1 VRPILWRN
9 RLPSGG
15 VAVYEFWQVVG
26 PPPETTDQELVERAR
41 RGSAGAYD
49 EIVQRYTEMAFRTA
63 YLVTGSA
70 ADAEEAV
77 QDGFVKAHR
86 ALGRFRAGASFR
98 PWLLRIVGN
107 EARNRRRAAGRRA
120 VVELRAARLEV
131 PGAGPDPSQAA
142 EAAADRRALLTALE
156 ALPDEQRLVVTCRYL
171 LQLSVEETAAALAV
185 PEGTVKSR
193 LARALDRLRELLE
206 ERADG

>member
-1 VRPILWRN
+1 V
-9 RLPSGG
+9 
-15 VAVYEFWQVVG
+15 QG
-26 PPPETTDQELVERAR
+26 PPPDATDEALVERAR
-41 RGSAGAYD
+41 RGHAGAYD

-77 QDGFVKAHR
+77 QDAFVKAHR
-86 ALGRFRAGASFR
+86 ALGRFRAGAPLR

-120 VVELRAARLEV
+120 SVEARAARLEV
-131 PGAGPDPSQAA
+131 GGAAGDPVTAA
-142 EAAADRRALLTALE
+142 EAAAERRALLDALE
-156 ALPDEQRLVVTCRYL
+156 ALPDEQRLVVICRYL
-171 LQLSVEETAAALAV
+171 LQLSVEETSAALAV

-193 LARALDRLRELLE
+193 LARALDRLRELLR
-206 ERADG
+206 ERRDG

>member
-1 VRPILWRN
+1 
-9 RLPSGG
+9 
-15 VAVYEFWQVVG
+15 VVG
-26 PPPETTDQELVERAR
+26 PPPEMSDQDLVERAR
-41 RGSAGAYD
+41 RGNAGAYD
-49 EIVQRYTEMAFRTA
+49 EIVQRYTKMAFRTA

-77 QDGFVKAHR
+77 QDAFVKAHR
-86 ALGRFRAGASFR
+86 ALGRFRADAPLR

-120 VVELRAARLEV
+120 TIELRAARLEAG
-131 PGAGPDPSQAA
+131 GAMSDPETAV
-142 EAAADRRALLTALE
+142 AAADDRRALVRALD
-156 ALPDEQRLVVTCRYL
+156 ALSEVQRDVVMCRYL
-171 LQLSVEETAAALAV
+171 LQLSSDETAAALAI

-206 ERADG
+206 EPRDG

>member
-1 VRPILWRN
+1 
-9 RLPSGG
+9 
-15 VAVYEFWQVVG
+15 VG
-26 PPPETTDQELVERAR
+26 PPPEMSDQELVERAR
-41 RGSAGAYD
+41 RGHAGAYD
-49 EIVQRYTEMAFRTA
+49 EIVQRYTDMAFRTA

-77 QDGFVKAHR
+77 QDAFVKAHR
-86 ALGRFRAGASFR
+86 ALGRFRAEAPLR

-120 VVELRAARLEV
+120 TLELRAARLEV
-131 PGAGPDPSQAA
+131 GGASPDPETAV
-142 EAAADRRALLTALE
+142 AAAAARQALLRALDALSE
-156 ALPDEQRLVVTCRYL
+156 EQRDVVTCRYL
-171 LQLSVEETAAALAV
+171 LQLSSDETAAALAI

-206 ERADG
+206 EPRDG

>member
-1 VRPILWRN
+1 
-9 RLPSGG
+9 
-15 VAVYEFWQVVG
+15 VVG
-26 PPPETTDQELVERAR
+26 TPPETTDETLVDRAR
-41 RGSAGAYD
+41 RGHAGAYD
-49 EIVQRYTEMAFRTA
+49 EIVHRYTEMAFRTA

-77 QDGFVKAHR
+77 QDAFVKAHR
-86 ALGRFRAGASFR
+86 ALGRFRAGAPFR

-120 VVELRAARLEV
+120 ALELRAARLE
-131 PGAGPDPSQAA
+131 PGRGVADPEAA
-142 EAAADRRALLTALE
+142 VEAAADRRALLAALD
-156 ALPDEQRLVVTCRYL
+156 ALPEEQRLVVTCRHL

-193 LARALDRLRELLE
+193 LARALDRLREVLE
-206 ERADG
+206 RTDG

>member
-1 VRPILWRN
+1 
-9 RLPSGG
+9 
-15 VAVYEFWQVVG
+15 VVG
-26 PPPETTDQELVERAR
+26 PPPEISDRELVERAR
-41 RGSAGAYD
+41 RGHAAAYD

-77 QDGFVKAHR
+77 QDAFVKAHR
-86 ALGRFRAGASFR
+86 ALGRFREDAPLR

-120 VVELRAARLEV
+120 TIELRAARLAV
-131 PGAGPDPSQAA
+131 SGAAPDPETAI
-142 EAAADRRALLTALE
+142 AAADERRALLRALE
-156 ALPDEQRLVVTCRYL
+156 ALSDEQRDVVTCRYL
-171 LQLSVEETAAALAV
+171 LQLSSEETAAVLAI

-206 ERADG
+206 EPRDG

>member
-1 VRPILWRN
+1 LR
-9 RLPSGG
+9 SGG
-15 VAVYEFWQVVG
+15 VALYEIEQLVG
-26 PPPETTDQELVERAR
+26 PPPEMSDRELVERAR
-41 RGSAGAYD
+41 RGYAGAYD

-77 QDGFVKAHR
+77 QDAFVKAHR
-86 ALGRFRAGASFR
+86 ALGRFRLDAPLR

-120 VVELRAARLEV
+120 ALELRASRLEA
-131 PGAGPDPSQAA
+131 GAMPPDPETALA
-142 EAAADRRALLTALE
+142 AAADRQTLLRALDALSE
-156 ALPDEQRLVVTCRYL
+156 EHRDVVTCRYL
-171 LQLSVEETAAALAV
+171 LQLSSEETAAALAI

-206 ERADG
+206 ESRDG

>member
-1 VRPILWRN
+1 
-9 RLPSGG
+9 
-15 VAVYEFWQVVG
+15 VG
-26 PPPETTDQELVERAR
+26 PPPETTDETLVERAR
-41 RGSAGAYD
+41 RGHAGAYD

-77 QDGFVKAHR
+77 QDAFVKAHR
-86 ALGRFRAGASFR
+86 ALARFRAGASFR

-120 VVELRAARLEV
+120 TVELRAARLV
-131 PGAGPDPSQAA
+131 LVSAAADPEAAA
-142 EAAADRRALLTALE
+142 EAAADRRALLAALE
-156 ALPDEQRLVVTCRYL
+156 ALPVDQRMVVTCRYL
-171 LQLSVEETAAALAV
+171 LELSVEETSAALAV

-193 LARALDRLRELLE
+193 LARALDRLRDLLE
-206 ERADG
+206 ERRDG